1 MNHFVRFCCEDT
13 PQNQNDFLSLIG
25 SVKRNYNNT
34 LDMSILHFSWNK
46 WGLNN
51 ISVLLIFI
59 CSFVCCKQSSSS
71 NQTNTT
77 AELREEFSPISSC
90 QLLSKSEWTKV
101 LGEITNGPD
110 ETNNTDNFSMCSVT
124 GKNGSVLLMVRQ
136 PEIAHHTTSDQLAN
150 SLSDSAKNDPER
162 VQMNATNYVAL
173 TDLEVPAAYID
184 IRGVAIWLECYKN
197 DTYLRVQASELDVA
211 KAIAQLALTK
221 L

>member
-1 MNHFVRFCCEDT
+1 
-13 PQNQNDFLSLIG
+13 
-25 SVKRNYNNT
+25 
-34 LDMSILHFSWNK
+34 MSILHFSWNK

-136 PEIAHHTTSDQLAN
+136 PEIPHHTTSDQLAN

-173 TDLEVPAAYID
+173 TDLEVPSAYID